1 MTDPGGLTGR
11 TRVQV
16 TVNHLRLAQ
25 RRGAAAAGD
34 VLEESAA
41 EAPALQVTRSQSV
54 ARVSRRGLRYT
65 VACDAAC
72 SVTSTLR
79 IAGGDGS
86 GSAGPRRRIGAR
98 RFPPARAAARQQG
111 SPQPGHRD
119 AEGEAAQ
126 PARHA
131 RPQDQDGRGH
141 DHGPQGRRAEAL
153 EATTRPAA
161 ASEGGGRRPRP
172 CRSDR
177 GHAPSDE
184 RILTP
189 APEPRFTFGLWTV
202 GNPGRDP
209 FGGPTREPL
218 DPVDSV
224 KKLGE
229 LGAWGISLHDE
240 DLIPWGTPAAERDR
254 IVARLKAAL
263 DEAGMGVGMAT
274 TNLFGHAAFKD
285 GAFTSNDRRV
295 RRAAIGKAMRS
306 IDLGAELGGEV
317 YVFWGGREG
326 TEVGVAK
333 DPRDALERYREA
345 VNVLVDYSES
355 QGYGF
360 RFALEPKPNEPRGDI
375 FLPTVGHALHFI
387 TMLDRPELV
396 GLNPEVAHET
406 MAGLSFHHAVGQAL
420 WAGKLFHI
428 DLNGQDVGRY
438 DQDFRFGSEDLKE
451 AFLLVRLLERAGY
464 DGPRHFDAHAYR
476 NENLEGVW
484 DFAAGCMATY
494 RALAEKAAHFDSL
507 PDVQEAL
514 EAASAPELALASVD
528 GDSADTLKAES
539 EALDTLAE
547 RGYYNE
553 RLDQI
558 LVEVLLGVR

>member
-1 MTDPGGLTGR
+1 MAVSDPNPT
-11 TRVQV
+11 
-16 TVNHLRLAQ
+16 H
-25 RRGAAAAGD
+25 
-34 VLEESAA
+34 
-41 EAPALQVTRSQSV
+41 
-54 ARVSRRGLRYT
+54 
-65 VACDAAC
+65 
-72 SVTSTLR
+72 
-79 IAGGDGS
+79 
-86 GSAGPRRRIGAR
+86 
-98 RFPPARAAARQQG
+98 
-111 SPQPGHRD
+111 
-119 AEGEAAQ
+119 
-126 PARHA
+126 
-131 RPQDQDGRGH
+131 
-141 DHGPQGRRAEAL
+141 
-153 EATTRPAA
+153 
-161 ASEGGGRRPRP
+161 
-172 CRSDR
+172 
-177 GHAPSDE
+177 
-184 RILTP
+184 
-189 APEPRFTFGLWTV
+189 RFTFGLWTV

-209 FGGPTREPL
+209 FGGPTREPI
-218 DPVDSV
+218 DPVESV

-240 DLIPWGTPAAERDR
+240 DLIPWGTAAAERDR

-285 GAFTSNDRRV
+285 GAFTSNDRGV

-326 TEVGVAK
+326 TEAGVAK

-387 TMLDRPELV
+387 TSLEQPDLV

-438 DQDFRFGSEDLKE
+438 DQDFRFGAEDLKE
-451 AFLLVRLLERAGY
+451 TFLLVRLLENAGY
-464 DGPRHFDAHAYR
+464 SGPRHFDAHAFR
-476 NENLEGVW
+476 NENLDGVW
-484 DFAAGCMATY
+484 DFAAGCMRTY
-494 RALAEKAAHFDSL
+494 TALAEKARHFDSL
-507 PDVQEAL
+507 PEVKDAL
-514 EAASAPELALASVD
+514 AAASTPELAVASVD
-528 GDSADTLKAES
+528 GDSPDTLKAES
-539 EALDTLAE
+539 ERLDALAE

-553 RLDQI
+553 RLDQ
-558 LVEVLLGVR
+558 LVVEVLLGVR